1 MKRTTLPVLTVSV
14 AGSKAALLVPS
25 PVIFTSTT
33 AVGVAVAAAGAGAAF
48 AVATAACEASPFFS
62 PPQAATPN
70 TASVLSTVQRIADL
84 LRSLRCELVNAF
96 TIYAP
101 PSKAGAHDP
110 LRFSS
115 LPTTLEPM
123 PAPAFPQM
131 RPEDLALRLDR
142 GERVQLLDI
151 RATERVAQAH
161 VTFGPALDFRAVP
174 ASEIYRLSSLEPL
187 HLDRAQPVAVIC
199 GHGNSSRQATQYLRD
214 KGFEAFSV
222 TGGMAA
228 WETVHLPRALSP
240 TPTLQHVI
248 QLDRVGKGAL
258 SYVLI
263 SDGDAVVVDPG
274 RYVERYDE
282 LLTVLGATAAAVIDT
297 HMHADYLSGARAGA
311 ARWQVPYFLH
321 PDDAGSPYDAT
332 PGRLAYQPLSEGD
345 TIAFGRATL
354 RAQHVPGHTLGSVAL
369 IADDALALT
378 GDFLF
383 VQSVGR
389 PDLGG
394 QGAAW
399 AELLWKSLE
408 RARREWPGELLVLPA
423 HYGSEQ
429 ERRADRTVAARFDV
443 VAATNEAAAMQDRAA
458 FLRWIADHTTTPP
471 DSYRTIKL
479 ANLGLLELSDVDAE
493 LVEFG
498 PNQCA
503 I

>member
-1 MKRTTLPVLTVSV
+1 MSCGPPLTLMKRTTLPVLTVSV

-96 TIYAP
+96 TIYPP
-101 PSKAGAHDP
+101 PSKAGALDR

-123 PAPAFPQM
+123 PAPAFSQM

-151 RATERVAQAH
+151 RATERVAQVR

-282 LLTVLGATAAAVIDT
+282 LLTVVGATPAAVIDT
-297 HMHADYLSGARAGA
+297 HMHADYLSASSARAASGRASYSSSRRITARSRSGA
-311 ARWQVPYFLH
+311 PIARWP
-321 PDDAGSPYDAT
+321 
-332 PGRLAYQPLSEGD
+332 LAS
-345 TIAFGRATL
+345 T
-354 RAQHVPGHTLGSVAL
+354 
-369 IADDALALT
+369 
-378 GDFLF
+378 
-383 VQSVGR
+383 
-389 PDLGG
+389 
-394 QGAAW
+394 
-399 AELLWKSLE
+399 
-408 RARREWPGELLVLPA
+408 
-423 HYGSEQ
+423 
-429 ERRADRTVAARFDV
+429 
-443 VAATNEAAAMQDRAA
+443 
-458 FLRWIADHTTTPP
+458 
-471 DSYRTIKL
+471 
-479 ANLGLLELSDVDAE
+479 
-493 LVEFG
+493 
-498 PNQCA
+498 
-503 I
+503 

>member
-1 MKRTTLPVLTVSV
+1 
-14 AGSKAALLVPS
+14 
-25 PVIFTSTT
+25 
-33 AVGVAVAAAGAGAAF
+33 
-48 AVATAACEASPFFS
+48 
-62 PPQAATPN
+62 
-70 TASVLSTVQRIADL
+70 
-84 LRSLRCELVNAF
+84 
-96 TIYAP
+96 
-101 PSKAGAHDP
+101 
-110 LRFSS
+110 
-115 LPTTLEPM
+115 M

>member
-1 MKRTTLPVLTVSV
+1 MSCGPPLTLMKRTTLPVLTVSV

-142 GERVQLLDI
+142 
-151 RATERVAQAH
+151 
-161 VTFGPALDFRAVP
+161 
-174 ASEIYRLSSLEPL
+174 
-187 HLDRAQPVAVIC
+187 
-199 GHGNSSRQATQYLRD
+199 
-214 KGFEAFSV
+214 
-222 TGGMAA
+222 
-228 WETVHLPRALSP
+228 
-240 TPTLQHVI
+240 
-248 QLDRVGKGAL
+248 VGKGAL

-282 LLTVLGATAAAVIDT
+282 LLTVLGATAVAVIDT

-321 PDDAGSPYDAT
+321 PDDAGSPYDGT

-399 AELLWKSLE
+399 AELLWNSLE

-458 FLRWIADHTTTPP
+458 VPRWSAAHT
-471 DSYRTIKL
+471 
-479 ANLGLLELSDVDAE
+479 A
-493 LVEFG
+493 
-498 PNQCA
+498 
-503 I
+503 

>member
-1 MKRTTLPVLTVSV
+1 MSCGPPLTLMKRTTLPVLTVSV

-96 TIYAP
+96 TIYPP
-101 PSKAGAHDP
+101 PSKAGALDP

-151 RATERVAQAH
+151 RATERVAQVR

-228 WETVHLPRALSP
+228 WETVHL
-240 TPTLQHVI
+240 
-248 QLDRVGKGAL
+248 KGAL
-258 SYVLI
+258 SYVLV

-274 RYVERYDE
+274 RHLERYDE
-282 LLTVLGATAAAVIDT
+282 LLTALGATPAAVIDT
-297 HMHADYLSGARAGA
+297 HMHADYLSGARA
-311 ARWQVPYFLH
+311 
-321 PDDAGSPYDAT
+321 
-332 PGRLAYQPLSEGD
+332 
-345 TIAFGRATL
+345 
-354 RAQHVPGHTLGSVAL
+354 
-369 IADDALALT
+369 
-378 GDFLF
+378 
-383 VQSVGR
+383 
-389 PDLGG
+389 
-394 QGAAW
+394 
-399 AELLWKSLE
+399 
-408 RARREWPGELLVLPA
+408 
-423 HYGSEQ
+423 
-429 ERRADRTVAARFDV
+429 
-443 VAATNEAAAMQDRAA
+443 AAAQ
-458 FLRWIADHTTTPP
+458 W
-471 DSYRTIKL
+471 
-479 ANLGLLELSDVDAE
+479 
-493 LVEFG
+493 
-498 PNQCA
+498 
-503 I
+503 

>member
-1 MKRTTLPVLTVSV
+1 MSCGPPLTLMKRTTLPVLTVSA

-33 AVGVAVAAAGAGAAF
+33 AAGVAASTVAAAGAGAAF
-48 AVATAACEASPFFS
+48 AVATAALCESSPFFS

-70 TASVLSTVQRIADL
+70 TTSVLSTVQRIADL
-84 LRSLRCELVNAF
+84 LRRLRYELVNAF
-96 TIYAP
+96 TIYP
-101 PSKAGAHDP
+101 SPSKAGGLDP

-142 GERVQLLDI
+142 RERVQ
-151 RATERVAQAH
+151 
-161 VTFGPALDFRAVP
+161 
-174 ASEIYRLSSLEPL
+174 
-187 HLDRAQPVAVIC
+187 
-199 GHGNSSRQATQYLRD
+199 
-214 KGFEAFSV
+214 
-222 TGGMAA
+222 
-228 WETVHLPRALSP
+228 
-240 TPTLQHVI
+240 

-258 SYVLI
+258 SYVLV
-263 SDGDAVVVDPG
+263 SDGDAVLVDPA
-274 RYVERYDE
+274 RHLERYDE
-282 LLTVLGATAAAVIDT
+282 LLTALGATPAAVVDT
-297 HMHADYLSGARAGA
+297 HMHADYLSGARAAA

-321 PDDAGSPYDAT
+321 PDDAGSPYDGT

-394 QGAAW
+394 QGAA
-399 AELLWKSLE
+399 
-408 RARREWPGELLVLPA
+408 
-423 HYGSEQ
+423 
-429 ERRADRTVAARFDV
+429 
-443 VAATNEAAAMQDRAA
+443 
-458 FLRWIADHTTTPP
+458 
-471 DSYRTIKL
+471 
-479 ANLGLLELSDVDAE
+479 
-493 LVEFG
+493 
-498 PNQCA
+498 
-503 I
+503 